1 MFLVWHVT
9 SCNHVFKRFY
19 DFMGESPSR
28 SATTLLGLV
37 DFGANGDKRYSVSRV
52 TSQDQV
58 IEGS

>member
-1 MFLVWHVT
+1 
-9 SCNHVFKRFY
+9 
-19 DFMGESPSR
+19 MGESPSR

-37 DFGANGDKRYSVSRV
+37 DFDANGDKRYSVSRV

>member
-1 MFLVWHVT
+1 
-9 SCNHVFKRFY
+9 
-19 DFMGESPSR
+19 MGESPSR

-37 DFGANGDKRYSVSRV
+37 DFGANGDKRYSLSRV